1 MDPGALRVAALWSAW
16 LLVMLFHV
24 ELGLMPLFHGCSV
37 EIKSRVSSA
46 QLPRIFLAMLIYFL
60 IPVLA
65 MLLAVHA
72 ITDPLAWSSSA
83 GWRAAQ
89 FWLSAIYSVTNLA
102 HLVADI
108 RIPDSRLD
116 QVLLMVVLTVIGL
129 LLSWQAWQ
137 WWQG

>member
-1 MDPGALRVAALWSAW
+1 MDPLALRVAALWAAW

-37 EIKSRVSSA
+37 EIKSQVSSA

-60 IPVLA
+60 IPVVA

-72 ITDPLAWSSSA
+72 VTDRLAWSRSA
-83 GWRAAQ
+83 GWRGAQ
-89 FWLSAIYSVTNLA
+89 FWLSATYSFTNLA

-108 RIPDSRLD
+108 QIPDSRLD

>member
-1 MDPGALRVAALWSAW
+1 MDLIGLRVAALWAAW
-16 LLVMLFHV
+16 LLIMLFHV

-37 EIKSRVSSA
+37 EIKTQVSA
-46 QLPRIFLAMLIYFL
+46 DRLPRLFLAMFVYFT

-72 ITDPLAWSSSA
+72 VTQPLGWASGS

-89 FWLSAIYSVTNLA
+89 FWLSAAYTLTNVG
-102 HLVADI
+102 HLIADI

-116 QVLLMVVLTVIGL
+116 QVLLMLVLTIIGL
-129 LLSWQAWQ
+129 LLSWEAWS
-137 WWQG
+137 WWIS

>member
-1 MDPGALRVAALWSAW
+1 MDPLALRVAALWAAW

-37 EIKSRVSSA
+37 EIKSQVSSA

-60 IPVLA
+60 IPVVA

-72 ITDPLAWSSSA
+72 VTDPLAWSSSA
-83 GWRAAQ
+83 GWRGAQ

-108 RIPDSRLD
+108 QIPDSRLD